1 MNSDW
6 TNKVEQRLASIETR
20 NAVDAVHRDNVTER
34 LVAIEDTLKWLVR
47 LIIGGLLLGGLTFA
61 IQGGLTMV

>member
-1 MNSDW
+1 MTSEW
-6 TNKVEQRLASIETR
+6 GEKIEQRLANLETR

-47 LIIGGLLLGGLTFA
+47 LIIGGLLLGGMTFA
-61 IQGGLTMV
+61 IQGGLAL